1 MTDDHTPAPEP
12 AAQPSAGAENDPAP
26 WWRAPGLFWK
36 IWLPIVLFL
45 ICMVVLYAKIG
56 YALFTH

>member
-26 WWRAPGLFWK
+26 WWRAPGMWK
-36 IWLPIVLFL
+36 IWLPIILTVTA
-45 ICMVVLYAKIG
+45 MVVLYVKMG
-56 YALFTH
+56 VALFT

>member
-1 MTDDHTPAPEP
+1 MSEETQDAGNENT
-12 AAQPSAGAENDPAP
+12 GAEDDLTP
-26 WWRAPGLFWK
+26 WWRAPGMFWK
-36 IWLPIVLFL
+36 IWLPIALFL